1 MAGTVGALAT
11 GMIAGAYGGQNKSV
25 VTYNLEL
32 RAFRTDCGT
41 RDAAF
46 RLSSGAGVT
55 DLPASALDAA
65 GGGSC
70 EGGAP
75 ADVDVKVVRLK
86 NVYASEG
93 DGAISD
99 LLQIELGGEGATV
112 KVDNLAEPIVF
123 DIPFDYDP
131 TLEAGYDPGIRTGT
145 CYNRSQ
151 VLSFDCDVPTTFDCG
166 ESREVTLPDGSTMN
180 ATSAN
185 LPLEITVSCPAKTAA
200 CSFWDNGW
208 SSDGCSV
215 VASTASGVTCACSHL
230 TDFAAS
236 TTAAD
241 AEYFVDF
248 QPSPGPTPAP
258 TTGQPSLAPTSQPSP
273 GPTTRPTWVPW
284 PAPTTARPTPRP
296 SPAPTPLPGHPT
308 AAPVFAPTPPPSAPP
323 TAAPGGSTPGSYS
336 YSYSPTTYAPTAVE
350 TYSPTTT
357 YAPTAVETYSPTT
370 TYAPTAVETY
380 SPTNRGQ
387 CLVDADCA
395 ALPGCDQP
403 DLVTCYRGSCY
414 TGTLDDRCDGQENG
428 FHLGD
433 GGWCWGGR
441 RDQPCYGDD
450 EDGDEDGDEGPC
462 DICDG
467 RGVKADTVAG
477 YTCETAAGEKVGD
490 SNTHPAMAFAVFN
503 TAADCLTAGHSW
515 NAYTCEDAA
524 RFWAE
529 DEDQWNL
536 GWTCQF
542 HQDFWDSG
550 GEAGA
555 AASPPTTTT
564 TTTTVA
570 TAASSSPR
578 EYGASRRWASR

>member
-1 MAGTVGALAT
+1 M
-11 GMIAGAYGGQNKSV
+11 
-25 VTYNLEL
+25 
-32 RAFRTDCGT
+32 
-41 RDAAF
+41 
-46 RLSSGAGVT
+46 
-55 DLPASALDAA
+55 
-65 GGGSC
+65 
-70 EGGAP
+70 
-75 ADVDVKVVRLK
+75 
-86 NVYASEG
+86 
-93 DGAISD
+93 
-99 LLQIELGGEGATV
+99 
-112 KVDNLAEPIVF
+112 
-123 DIPFDYDP
+123 
-131 TLEAGYDPGIRTGT
+131 
-145 CYNRSQ
+145 
-151 VLSFDCDVPTTFDCG
+151 
-166 ESREVTLPDGSTMN
+166 
-180 ATSAN
+180 
-185 LPLEITVSCPAKTAA
+185 
-200 CSFWDNGW
+200 
-208 SSDGCSV
+208 
-215 VASTASGVTCACSHL
+215 
-230 TDFAAS
+230 
-236 TTAAD
+236 
-241 AEYFVDF
+241 
-248 QPSPGPTPAP
+248 
-258 TTGQPSLAPTSQPSP
+258 
-273 GPTTRPTWVPW
+273 
-284 PAPTTARPTPRP
+284 
-296 SPAPTPLPGHPT
+296 
-308 AAPVFAPTPPPSAPP
+308 
-323 TAAPGGSTPGSYS
+323 
-336 YSYSPTTYAPTAVE
+336 
-350 TYSPTTT
+350 
-357 YAPTAVETYSPTT
+357 
-370 TYAPTAVETY
+370 ETY

-550 GEAGA
+550 GEAGGCCVA
-555 AASPPTTTT
+555 AHDDDDDDNSRHRGLVESAGVWSLATVGVTMTGIAIATIANAVQEQCALGPTIIFEAGTTHPYYITPNLCTIGAHTYSSKKTVRDASPRK
-564 TTTTVA
+564 VCRKYCEE
-570 TAASSSPR
+570 ASVKLALKHVQGLTC
-578 EYGASRRWASR
+578 YCKKK